1 MLVTK
6 SRGIRMLNDIKE
18 VLVNEE
24 KIRQR
29 ASELGKLIS
38 HDYKDKNPIMVG
50 LLKGS
55 VPFMA
60 ELLKHISIKVET
72 EYLVV
77 SSYGGGITSSGQ
89 IQILSDLT
97 ISPAGRDIIIVEDI
111 IDSGLTLDTVVRLL
125 RYRDASSV
133 EIACL
138 LSKDD
143 ARKVEVPVKY
153 LGFSIKNEFVVGFGL
168 DYKQMYRNLPFV
180 GILKEEI
187 YKNKK

>member
-18 VLVNEE
+18 ILVNED

-38 HDYKDKNPIMVG
+38 KDYKNKKPILVG

-111 IDSGLTLDTVVRLL
+111 IDSGLTLDTVVKLL
-125 RYRDASSV
+125 KYRSAASV

-168 DYKQMYRNLPFV
+168 DYKQLYRNLPFV

>member
-18 VLVNEE
+18 VLVNED

-38 HDYKDKNPIMVG
+38 KDYKNKNPILVG

-77 SSYGGGITSSGQ
+77 SSYGGVITSSGQ

-111 IDSGLTLDTVVRLL
+111 IDSGLTLDTVVKLL
-125 RYRDASSV
+125 RYRKAASV

-143 ARKVEVPVKY
+143 ARTVEVPVKY

>member
-125 RYRDASSV
+125 KYRSAASV

>member
-18 VLVNEE
+18 VLVNED

-29 ASELGKLIS
+29 ASELGKLINK
-38 HDYKDKNPIMVG
+38 DYKNKTPILVG

-125 RYRDASSV
+125 RYRNAASV

>member
-18 VLVNEE
+18 VLVNED

-38 HDYKDKNPIMVG
+38 KDYKNKTPILVG

-125 RYRDASSV
+125 RYRNAASV

>member
-18 VLVNEE
+18 VLVNED

-29 ASELGKLIS
+29 ASELGKRIS
-38 HDYKDKNPIMVG
+38 ADYKNKKPVLVG

-97 ISPAGRDIIIVEDI
+97 ISPAGRDIILVEDI

-125 RYRDASSV
+125 RYRNAASV

-168 DYKQMYRNLPFV
+168 DYKQLYRNLPFV

>member
-1 MLVTK
+1 MLK
-6 SRGIRMLNDIKE
+6 DIKE
-18 VLVNEE
+18 ILVNEQQIQ
-24 KIRQR
+24 KR
-29 ASELGKLIS
+29 ASELGRLIS
-38 HDYKDKNPIMVG
+38 SEYKDKLPILVG

-60 ELLKHISIKVET
+60 ELLKHIDIKLET
-72 EYLVV
+72 EYMVV

-97 ISPAGRDIIIVEDI
+97 ISPAGRHIIIVEDI

-125 RYRDASSV
+125 RYRYAASV

-153 LGFSIKNEFVVGFGL
+153 LGFSIKNEFVVGYGL

-187 YKNKK
+187 YKNKPK

>member
-125 RYRDASSV
+125 KYRSAASV

-187 YKNKK
+187 YKDKK

>member
-18 VLVNEE
+18 VLVNED

-29 ASELGKLIS
+29 ASEIGKLIS
-38 HDYKDKNPIMVG
+38 ADYKNKKPILVG

-60 ELLKHISIKVET
+60 ELLKHISIQVET

-125 RYRDASSV
+125 KYRSAASV

-168 DYKQMYRNLPFV
+168 DYKQLYRNLPFV

>member
-29 ASELGKLIS
+29 AGELGKLIS

-125 RYRDASSV
+125 RYRNASSV

>member
-18 VLVNEE
+18 VLVNED

-38 HDYKDKNPIMVG
+38 ADYKNKKPILVG

-125 RYRDASSV
+125 KYRSAASV

-168 DYKQMYRNLPFV
+168 DYKQLYRNLPFV

>member
-125 RYRDASSV
+125 RYRNASSV

>member
-18 VLVNEE
+18 VLVNED

-38 HDYKDKNPIMVG
+38 NDYKNKTPILVG

-125 RYRDASSV
+125 RYRNAASV

>member
-1 MLVTK
+1 
-6 SRGIRMLNDIKE
+6 MLNDIKE
-18 VLVNEE
+18 VLVNED

-38 HDYKDKNPIMVG
+38 KDYKNKTPILVG

-125 RYRDASSV
+125 RYRNAASV

-187 YKNKK
+187 YKNKKK